1 MMQLMKQKLFYTLL
15 FITSIHAFSQETKF
29 TIEANYPFTIGEN
42 FIGKNYDGIADAG
55 FKYSFTDAKLVN
67 LGLSVNGSLL
77 NYNFKVHDD
86 FAEPFD
92 YKVNAYFIQPRIFA
106 ELVVASIDMFHPSVS
121 LGYSFI
127 LFNVVGPDPLDFSNE
142 TAKDSQSGINLN
154 VAVAYDLTE
163 KIFIQ
168 LQYDFIK
175 LGTANDIPNTA
186 YNTNV
191 DLVKIGLGYRI

>member
-1 MMQLMKQKLFYTLL
+1 MKQKLFYTLL
-15 FITSIHAFSQETKF
+15 LITSIHTFSQATKF
-29 TIEANYPFTIGEN
+29 TIEANYPFTMGEN
-42 FIGKNYDGIADAG
+42 FIGNNYEGIADAG
-55 FKYSFTDAKLVN
+55 FKYRFTDAKLVN

-77 NYNFKVHDD
+77 NYNFKVQDD
-86 FAEPFD
+86 FAEQFN
-92 YKVNAYFIQPRIFA
+92 YKVNAYFIQPRILA
-106 ELVVASIDMFHPSVS
+106 ELTIASIEKLHPSAS

-127 LFNVVGPDPLDFSNE
+127 LFSVVGPDPLDFSNE

-191 DLVKIGLGYRI
+191 DLVKIGLGFRI

>member
-1 MMQLMKQKLFYTLL
+1 MKQKLLYTLL
-15 FITSIHAFSQETKF
+15 LITSIHTFSQETKF
-29 TIEANYPFTIGEN
+29 TIEANYPFTMGEN
-42 FIGKNYDGIADAG
+42 FIGNNYEGIADVG

-77 NYNFKVHDD
+77 NYNFKVQDD
-86 FAEPFD
+86 FAEPFN

-106 ELVVASIDMFHPSVS
+106 EFTIVSIEKFHPSAG

-191 DLVKIGLGYRI
+191 DLVKIGLGFRI